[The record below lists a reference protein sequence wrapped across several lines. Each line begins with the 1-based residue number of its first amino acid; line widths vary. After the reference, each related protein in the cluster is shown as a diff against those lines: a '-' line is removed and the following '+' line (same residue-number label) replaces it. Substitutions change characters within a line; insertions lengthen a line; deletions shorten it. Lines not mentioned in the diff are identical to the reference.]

1 MKRKVLVAMAVCL
14 SALGIGGCSMDMFE
28 SHSITLTTEYK
39 GDTIDICPEIT
50 RDYLALENEEEIAS
64 YLGTYTGMKADYM
77 NIAFSWAMDDS
88 DVYTV
93 HFSENKDFTDE
104 VTFETESNK
113 LTNQGIFVPG
123 KTYYW
128 KVTGDAP
135 DSDSKV
141 DKFKILDEPV
151 RNITLEEGFNV
162 RDIGGWKTE
171 DGKKVRYGMIYRGG
185 KINNRGGNEGLSEYD
200 HYVFEDLLGIRG
212 EIDLRIT
219 GQDDDKQTMS
229 VFGNKVAYIKTPM
242 HGYAHI
248 IPGFL
253 EEGELVR
260 ASNDEYVKSVGEV
273 FHFLANADHYPVYFH
288 CNAGADRTGTIAFMI
303 NGLLGVSEE
312 DLTKDFE
319 LTSFSDGG
327 KRWRSNIKDGK
338 FTDDGVM
345 QDDAMNYVAW
355 GKMIKLLNEQYGVD
369 GGTLSDTIENYL
381 KTACGVTDAEI
392 QAVKD
397 LMLE

>member
-1 MKRKVLVAMAVCL
+1 MKRKVLAAMVVCL
-14 SALGIGGCSMDMFE
+14 SALGVGGCSMDTQ
-28 SHSITLTTEYK
+28 SHSIELTTEYN
-39 GDTIDICPEIT
+39 GETIDICSSTVRSYLELKDEDEIAE
-50 RDYLALENEEEIAS
+50 YLAQYS
-64 YLGTYTGMKADYM
+64 GVKGDYM
-77 NIAFSWAMDDS
+77 NTKFSWKMDES

-104 VTFETESNK
+104 FTIETETNT
-113 LTNQGIFVPG
+113 LVNQGIFVPG

-135 DSDSKV
+135 NSDSKV
-141 DKFKILDEPV
+141 DKFKVLDAPV
-151 RNITLEEGFNV
+151 RYISFEEGFNV

-171 DGKKVRYGMIYRGG
+171 DGKKVRYGLIYRGG
-185 KINNRGGNEGLSEYD
+185 KINNYGGNEGLSEAD

-219 GQDDDKQTMS
+219 NQDDSGQTMS
-229 VFGNKVAYIKTPM
+229 VFGSDTAYIKTPM
-242 HGYAHI
+242 QGYNYV
-248 IPGFL
+248 IPGFYQ
-253 EEGELVR
+253 EEPMERESPAEFVH
-260 ASNDEYVKSVGEV
+260 SVGEV
-273 FHFLANADHYPVYFH
+273 FHFLANEDHYPVYFH

-319 LTSFSDGG
+319 LTSFSTGG
-327 KRWRSNIKDGK
+327 KRWRSDIQGGK
-338 FTDDGVM
+338 FTADGVM

-355 GKMIKLLNEQYGVD
+355 GKMIEQLNKQYAVE

-392 QAVKD
+392 QAIKD